1 MKIAVVG
8 ATGAVGRE
16 MMRTLEERR
25 FPVDELL
32 PLASSR
38 SAGTTVPFRGE
49 SYEVRE
55 LSLDLLRGVDVALVS
70 AGASVSRS
78 FIPEAA
84 ANGTVC
90 IDNSSAFRMDPDVP
104 LTIPEVN
111 PESLEGSPRI
121 IAVPNCTTITALLAV
136 APLHRAAGLRSLV
149 LSSYQSVSGAGHT
162 GVSELLDQVE
172 KLRGDEASLAHPV
185 HGALPTGPVFGKT
198 IAYNVVAKI
207 GDFEA
212 DGFTGEESKMMAE
225 PRKILG
231 MPDLPVV
238 ATSVRVPV
246 LAGHGASILAEFE
259 RSISVRDAREL
270 LEAAPGVEL
279 WDDPKKDVY
288 PSPSIRRA
296 STWHWWGASVR
307 CPGAPTRSPCSAA
320 PTTCARARPST
331 PSRSPSTC
339 SRAI

>member
-1 MKIAVVG
+1 MKVAVVG

-16 MMRTLEERR
+16 MIRILEERS

-38 SAGTTVPFRGE
+38 SAGTTVSFRGE
-49 SYEVRE
+49 PYEVRE

-70 AGASVSRS
+70 AGAFRVEIVHPRGGGERHGVHRQLQRLPHGSRRAVDDPGGQPRVARG
-78 FIPEAA
+78 IAAHHRGAELHHDHGAARGGAA
-84 ANGTVC
+84 A
-90 IDNSSAFRMDPDVP
+90 SRRR
-104 LTIPEVN
+104 LT
-111 PESLEGSPRI
+111 
-121 IAVPNCTTITALLAV
+121 
-136 APLHRAAGLRSLV
+136 SLV

-185 HGALPTGPVFGKT
+185 HEALPTGPVFGKT

-288 PSPSIRRA
+288 PSPLDSAGLDVALVGRIRQVPGRPDA
-296 STWHWWGASVR
+296 LALFSCADNLRKGAALDAVQI
-307 CPGAPTRSPCSAA
+307 AEHLF
-320 PTTCARARPST
+320 AR
-331 PSRSPSTC
+331 
-339 SRAI
+339 